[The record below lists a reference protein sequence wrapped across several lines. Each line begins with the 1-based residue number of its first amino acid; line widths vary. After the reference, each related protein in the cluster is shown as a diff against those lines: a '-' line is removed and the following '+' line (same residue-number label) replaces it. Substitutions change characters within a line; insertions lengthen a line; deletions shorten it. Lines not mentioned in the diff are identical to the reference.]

1 MKDKQAFTQERVQ
14 QLMVLNLQIQNCTLF
29 QQNQEESQ
37 KSEVFTLWCKLPVQ
51 YALTECDK
59 SCRILYQAYIEMF
72 FVQIPVLYQQWF

>member
-37 KSEVFTLWCKLPVQ
+37 KSEVFTL
-51 YALTECDK
+51 
-59 SCRILYQAYIEMF
+59 
-72 FVQIPVLYQQWF
+72 